1 MLLLR
6 RVAPGSSLDLVA
18 TLATKAPRK
27 SGELKTLLRDAGLRA
42 TAARTAVFQC
52 LIDAGGPLS
61 HAEVCDR
68 LADAG
73 FDRAT
78 VYRNLADLTEAG
90 LVRRTDL
97 GDHLWRFELT
107 TKVEHP
113 IDEVHPHFVC
123 TECGT
128 VACLPE
134 GAVTLNPVKGA
145 PKSFKTGTVE
155 VQVRGTCNGC
165 G

>member
-1 MLLLR
+1 M
-6 RVAPGSSLDLVA
+6 VTSAAKP
-18 TLATKAPRK
+18 TRK
-27 SGELKTLLRDAGLRA
+27 PGELKALLREAGLRA

-52 LIDAGGPLS
+52 LIEAGGPLS

-68 LADAG
+68 LAESG

-97 GDHLWRFELT
+97 GDHLWRFELAT
-107 TKVEHP
+107 AVAHP
-113 IDEVHPHFVC
+113 VDEAHPHFVC
-123 TECGT
+123 TACGT

-145 PKSFKTGTVE
+145 PRALEAGTVE
-155 VQVRGTCNGC
+155 VQVRGTCNTC
-165 G
+165 H